1 MVCLSNCMHVICLYC
16 GLLEHARKVDIGGV
30 EEQSASVFSVEV
42 RWHLSNSAHFCPEFG
57 WPKLL
62 RNVCTYLPTY
72 LPTRM
77 YDITTQ
83 KMRLSLHLLSSYC
96 VMYRLLLNRRERLSS
111 TLTCACSCCASL
123 ALSIVV
129 HTVHATRLN
138 SQACLF
144 QWPSFATILIAV
156 PHLMIAVQVIQ
167 GITTEHSWY
176 TRCLNVKLLW
186 NNCPSRSVD
195 CIIFNCPSFRHCR
208 LCFVRVSSSWY
219 EVKLCWRKRSRRK
232 RT

>member
-1 MVCLSNCMHVICLYC
+1 MFILWSAWACQKSGHRRCGGTKCLRVQC
-16 GLLEHARKVDIGGV
+16 GSEVTLVQLGSLLPWVWMTKV
-30 EEQSASVFSVEV
+30 A
-42 RWHLSNSAHFCPEFG
+42 
-57 WPKLL
+57 PK
-62 RNVCTYLPTY
+62 RMYLPTY
-72 LPTRM
+72 LPT
-77 YDITTQ
+77 YQNVWYHNAEDEAE
-83 KMRLSLHLLSSYC
+83 SSPSCSYC